1 MYYPRKIPEHFLKTA
16 AETEPPIHLTAREQ
30 ARKHEGISP
39 LAVLFLLEF
48 LNIRKDG

>member
-1 MYYPRKIPEHFLKTA
+1 MYYPRKIPDYFLKNT
-16 AETEPPIHLTAREQ
+16 AETEPSIPLITREQ
-30 ARKHEGISP
+30 ARKPEGISP

>member
-16 AETEPPIHLTAREQ
+16 AETEPPIPLTAREQ
-30 ARKHEGISP
+30 VQQPKSISP

-48 LNIRKDG
+48 LNIRKEG